1 MKRIISGLICFCI
14 LLLISGCNQNS
25 SMDNINIY
33 TTAYPIEYVVNRLY
47 KNHSS
52 VKSIYPNGANI
63 YDYKVTDV
71 LLSEYSNTDMF
82 IFNGLSNEKNYIK
95 PMLKE
100 NKNLKIIDV
109 SSDIKYKN
117 GTEEL
122 WLDPSN
128 LLTIANNIKKGFH
141 EYISAKYLKDEIDKN
156 YNNLKIDL
164 TNLEAKYRQTF
175 KNASNVNIIVSDDI
189 FLFLNKYGANVV
201 SLDVDNEEYEKNL
214 VIARSLI
221 NNNTVSYVYVKDD
234 EENDIINS
242 LTAETPVTILKL
254 NSLSTLTDEQR
265 NNNYDYINLMNDNLE
280 KLKKQLYDIK

>member
-1 MKRIISGLICFCI
+1 MKRIISGLMCFLI
-14 LLLISGCNQNS
+14 LFLTSGCNQDTN
-25 SMDNINIY
+25 MEDINIY
-33 TTAYPIEYVVNRLY
+33 TTTYPIEYVINRLY
-47 KNHSS
+47 KNHSTI
-52 VKSIYPNGANI
+52 KSIYPNGANI

-82 IFNGLSNEKNYIK
+82 IFNGLSNEKDYVK

-100 NKNLKIIDV
+100 NKHLKIIDV
-109 SSDIKYKN
+109 ASDIKFKN
-117 GTEEL
+117 GIEEL

-141 EYISAKYLKDEIDKN
+141 EYISAKYLEDEIDKN
-156 YNNLKIDL
+156 YDELKIDL
-164 TNLEAKYRQTF
+164 TNIEAKYRQVF
-175 KNASNVNIIVSDDI
+175 KDASNTNIIVSDDI
-189 FLFLNKYGANVV
+189 FLFLKKYGANVI
-201 SLDVDNEEYEKNL
+201 SLDTDNEEYEKNL
-214 VIARSLI
+214 VLARTLI
-221 NNNTVSYVYVKDD
+221 NSNGINYVYVKDE

-242 LTAETPVTILKL
+242 LIAETTVTTLKL